1 MQDYK
6 SLYFFLFN
14 GITDII
20 GEMEKAE
27 NRNDNIRF
35 IQYLKILQAGS
46 EELYLKQGD
55 DDDDDDGQT

>member
-1 MQDYK
+1 MIDYK

-55 DDDDDDGQT
+55 DDDDDGQT

>member
-1 MQDYK
+1 MIDYK

-20 GEMEKAE
+20 GEMENAE
-27 NRNDNIRF
+27 NKNDNIRF